1 MFLCCL
7 CIIESRFGDNT
18 SFSVISASEKRHDIP
33 IKKNELRLVKLD
45 PDASVMLVLA
55 GNQKIKNQ
63 EVVLHNTDDAYFK
76 VKTDSGNGN
85 VTIVRREVDPA
96 CNEFYIARERSLA
109 NDTEITNITE
119 ECEKHP
125 YRQVCTDYCRHS
137 FNESFC
143 RYICHKVPTE
153 SFCNLTCRGI
163 ECRLGEYM
171 FPKITEQYAMKIEQC
186 QDNATAEHCAEI
198 CTLYSYLPVCKL
210 YKCGIRYVGEDHA
223 ETYYK
228 FHPQLYPVHHMWN
241 YKSRRWMYGNLLDH
255 TFGTDYDR
263 FNITQVTTLT
273 GKVPGVS
280 LHTLVMPVVALVLF
294 FIVLVALSTG
304 FVLTKKEVAAQ
315 SPVKMV

>member
-1 MFLCCL
+1 MF
-7 CIIESRFGDNT
+7 
-18 SFSVISASEKRHDIP
+18 
-33 IKKNELRLVKLD
+33 VKPD
-45 PDASVMLVLA
+45 PDASVDVILA
-55 GNQKIKNQ
+55 ANQTISNQ
-63 EVVLHNTDDAYFK
+63 EVALYNTDEAYFM
-76 VKTDSGNGN
+76 VKTDSGRAN

-96 CNEFYIARERSLA
+96 CNEFYIAKERSLA
-109 NDTEITNITE
+109 NDTEIANITE

-241 YKSRRWMYGNLLDH
+241 FETNEWMNESISNH
-255 TFGTDYDR
+255 TFETDYDR
-263 FNITQVTTLT
+263 FNITKVTTLT
-273 GKVPGVS
+273 AKVPGARLWILITYIALFIIVPALIS
-280 LHTLVMPVVALVLF
+280 VCNANHRNSVAVEN
-294 FIVLVALSTG
+294 G
-304 FVLTKKEVAAQ
+304 HEEEEDKPK
-315 SPVKMV
+315 P